1 MKKRLDSLKSIGRL
15 QAKMRDLGQW
25 RLSALEREQASL
37 GDDLQAVFTALESDD
52 LAFGPQAALTGR
64 RARALQKRL
73 DAVKGESERVR
84 RKAETHA
91 VRARLAE
98 DAAEAAAKAY
108 REHKER
114 KELADLIDRALARRD
129 ASQG

>member
-1 MKKRLDSLKSIGRL
+1 MATFRARAG
-15 QAKMRDLGQW
+15 AGG
-25 RLSALEREQASL
+25 L

-73 DAVKGESERVR
+73 DALKGESERVR

-98 DAAEAAAKAY
+98 EAAEAAAKAY
-108 REHKER
+108 REQKER
-114 KELADLIDRALARRD
+114 KELAELIERALARRG

>member
-1 MKKRLDSLKSIGRL
+1 
-15 QAKMRDLGQW
+15 MRDLGQW

-52 LAFGPQAALTGR
+52 LAFGPQAALTVR

-84 RKAETHA
+84 RKARRTRFA
-91 VRARLAE
+91 PGSPKTPPRPPPRSIASTRSAR
-98 DAAEAAAKAY
+98 
-108 REHKER
+108 
-114 KELADLIDRALARRD
+114 
-129 ASQG
+129 SSPS